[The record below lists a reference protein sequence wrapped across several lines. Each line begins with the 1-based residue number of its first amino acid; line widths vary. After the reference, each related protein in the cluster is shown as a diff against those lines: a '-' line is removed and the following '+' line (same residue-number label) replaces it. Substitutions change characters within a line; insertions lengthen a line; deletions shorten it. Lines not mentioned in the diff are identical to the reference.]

1 LTLCCSSGYNY
12 GRRTAVDRTIFKYG
26 NRLAFHP
33 GYYVREYIEY
43 NGYST
48 ADFAGRAGIPL
59 KKLRALMRGDERIS
73 LDAAIKLGRLA
84 STGTEYWLNHQ
95 KVYDLLVAESVNDRM
110 NDEDSKLIRT
120 LGYGYFR
127 DNFNLEPLPRK
138 LSEQAEKVRE
148 IINVSSLSILLDSGC
163 FSGEMSDE
171 NIMRANAM
179 VYLALNATMRTEAPR
194 YDGGKFEKAVKEI
207 SERTADYEGFVDSAF
222 SSFRK
227 AGVVLTVLPNI
238 PGSKLRGACKKVGKK
253 VMLMVSNR
261 NITADALSFT
271 LMHEASHILNRDWGI
286 SMEDEKGRSE
296 TEADRYAENMLLPEE
311 EYRAFFASRRYDR
324 ESILSFSQSLGRDPG
339 IVVSRLQKDGVVR
352 YDEKELNALRH
363 KYRVNLD
370 LSMCISPFAIRGVN

>member
-1 LTLCCSSGYNY
+1 MSKN
-12 GRRTAVDRTIFKYG
+12 IFEYK
-26 NRLAFHP
+26 NRMVFHP
-33 GYYVREYIEY
+33 GYYIKEFIDY
-43 NGYST
+43 NGFT
-48 ADFAGRAGIPL
+48 QEDFAERLGTTPKNLSIL
-59 KKLRALMRGDERIS
+59 IRGEQGLS
-73 LDAAIKLGRLA
+73 LDIAIKLARVTA
-84 STGTEYWLNHQ
+84 TSVECWLNHQ
-95 KVYDLLVAESVNDRM
+95 KAYDSLVAEAINDRM
-110 NDEDSKLIRT
+110 TEGDETLIKT
-120 LGYGYFR
+120 LGYSYFR

-138 LSEQAEKVRE
+138 LSEQSAKVRE
-148 IINVSSLSILLDSGC
+148 ILDVSSLSRLVGEKNFPMRSSGK
-163 FSGEMSDE
+163 MSEE

-179 VYLALNATMRTEAPR
+179 VYLALNATMRTEAHR
-194 YDGGKFEKAVKEI
+194 YDSGKFEKAVKEI

-261 NITADALSFT
+261 NTYADALSFT
-271 LMHEASHILNRDWGI
+271 LMHEAAHILNRDWGI

-370 LSMCISPFAIRGVN
+370 LSMCISPFAIKGVN